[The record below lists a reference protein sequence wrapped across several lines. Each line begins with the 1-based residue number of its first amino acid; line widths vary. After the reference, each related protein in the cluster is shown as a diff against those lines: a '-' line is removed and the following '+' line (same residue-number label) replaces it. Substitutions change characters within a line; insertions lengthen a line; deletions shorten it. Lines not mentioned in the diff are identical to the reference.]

1 MAIDNGIGITCT
13 DLQVAGGIQQI
24 CIRAFADGD
33 TVAFDNGAG
42 KHEISAIKKSGGADA
57 DDWKLFEFKQEMPS
71 LTITASKENGSTSF
85 ECALSFMLPN
95 MTSSKF
101 KALQGLLD
109 QCMMAIVVDT
119 AGNKIVVGASEKYRN
134 QDVIE
139 KNQTFLNLSGM
150 EGGTGAAFS
159 DENAITVNL
168 MARQYELP
176 RLYAGTLTTNSSTL
190 TATTT

>member
-1 MAIDNGIGITCT
+1 MSIDNGIGITCA

-24 CIRAFADGD
+24 CIRAFATGD
-33 TVAFDNGAG
+33 SVTFDNSAG
-42 KHEISAIKKSGGADA
+42 THAISSIQKTGPANA
-57 DDWKLFEFKQEMPS
+57 DDWKVFEFKQEMPS

-95 MTSSKF
+95 MNSAKF
-101 KALQGLLD
+101 KALQGMLD

-119 AGNKIVVGASEKYRN
+119 AGNKFVVGLSEKYRN
-134 QDVIE
+134 EDVIE

-168 MARQYELP
+168 MARQFELP
-176 RLYAGTLTTNSSTL
+176 RVYSGTLTVNTSDL